1 MLEIMKIK
9 DDYDSCVAGHFG
21 DVGKAEFLYMKFLL
35 QQHQINND
43 YIRAAVS

>member
-21 DVGKAEFLYMKFLL
+21 DVGTAEFLYTYEVP
-35 QQHQINND
+35 IT
-43 YIRAAVS
+43 AAPNQ